1 IRKMIVFAQHNVFQ
15 DPPFGR
21 LDLVSC
27 RNLLIYFQNIL
38 QRNLF
43 AIFHMALNDG
53 GYLFLGR
60 SESVIDYDDV
70 FRVLCPNE
78 KIFVH
83 NSAGRTPSHEHIT
96 YSLQGIES
104 QLMPQHYKG

>member
-1 IRKMIVFAQHNVFQ
+1 MIVFAQHNVFQ
-15 DPPFGR
+15 DPPFGK

-43 AIFHMALNDG
+43 AIFHVALNDR

-70 FRVLCPNE
+70 FRVVCANE
-78 KIFVH
+78 KIFIH
-83 NSAGRTPSHEHIT
+83 NASGKAPSHEQIRYT
-96 YSLQGIES
+96 MQGA
-104 QLMPQHYKG
+104 